1 MVYGFAMSKSTSQ
14 TTPSPRDPFD
24 DPWQKALAYAAR
36 GSTAEPDAITRSF
49 SAVIADPDEAAGSSD
64 SVRSREPVAAA
75 RSRRAGEDGRSW
87 ETEDSA
93 VSGAAASLWHEEDVP
108 FLTKLRQT
116 LSTPVLAAVTIAAVA
131 LVAVVLNLVLKPQSL
146 PNADPGTS
154 DSAASASQ
162 VGAKNTGGARNSAA
176 GKAGADRG
184 SSAGSGESGGNSG
197 RGAAGRGADVP
208 VVAHIIGQVQQPGVY
223 ELPAKSRVKDLV
235 EAAGGLTDA
244 AVLTGVN
251 LARVVNDGEQ
261 IHIPTQQEIDSGAF
275 TGGAAQAGGA
285 GAGGGGGGGGGS
297 GGGGS
302 GGSGSGEGKINLN
315 TATVEQL
322 QQLPRI
328 GPATAQK
335 IVEWRSK
342 NGGFKS
348 IEDLLEIPGIGDKT
362 VQNIASQVSV

>member
-1 MVYGFAMSKSTSQ
+1 M
-14 TTPSPRDPFD
+14 
-24 DPWQKALAYAAR
+24 
-36 GSTAEPDAITRSF
+36 
-49 SAVIADPDEAAGSSD
+49 
-64 SVRSREPVAAA
+64 
-75 RSRRAGEDGRSW
+75 
-87 ETEDSA
+87 
-93 VSGAAASLWHEEDVP
+93 
-108 FLTKLRQT
+108 
-116 LSTPVLAAVTIAAVA
+116 
-131 LVAVVLNLVLKPQSL
+131 
-146 PNADPGTS
+146 
-154 DSAASASQ
+154 
-162 VGAKNTGGARNSAA
+162 
-176 GKAGADRG
+176 
-184 SSAGSGESGGNSG
+184 
-197 RGAAGRGADVP
+197 
-208 VVAHIIGQVQQPGVY
+208 Y

-285 GAGGGGGGGGGS
+285 GAGGGGGSGGGS
-297 GGGGS
+297 GG

>member
-1 MVYGFAMSKSTSQ
+1 MVYGFAMSKTSSR
-14 TTPSPRDPFD
+14 TTPSPRDPLD

-36 GSTAEPDAITRSF
+36 GSAAEPDAVTRSF
-49 SAVIADPDEAAGSSD
+49 SAVIPDPDEAAGSGD
-64 SVRSREPVAAA
+64 SVRSLEPVAAA
-75 RSRRAGEDGRSW
+75 RSRKAGEDGRSW
-87 ETEDSA
+87 EAGDSA

-108 FLTKLRQT
+108 LLTKLRQT

-131 LVAVVLNLVLKPQSL
+131 LIAVVLNLVLKPQSL
-146 PNADPGTS
+146 PDADPGTS
-154 DSAASASQ
+154 EPAASASQ
-162 VGAKNTGGARNSAA
+162 AGAKNTGGARNSAA

-184 SSAGSGESGGNSG
+184 SSAGSGESGGNGG
-197 RGAAGRGADVP
+197 RGAADRGADAP

-275 TGGAAQAGGA
+275 TGGAAHADGSGA
-285 GAGGGGGGGGGS
+285 GAGGGS
-297 GGGGS
+297 GGGG
-302 GGSGSGEGKINLN
+302 GSGEPAGSGGGKINLN

-362 VQNIASQVSV
+362 LQNIASQVSV